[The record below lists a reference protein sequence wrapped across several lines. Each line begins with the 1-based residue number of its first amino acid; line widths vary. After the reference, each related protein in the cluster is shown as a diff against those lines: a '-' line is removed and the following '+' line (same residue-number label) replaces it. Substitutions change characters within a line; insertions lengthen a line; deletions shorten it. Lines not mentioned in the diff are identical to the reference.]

1 MDIQILSDLHLES
14 PQPYDIYEI
23 RPSAPHLALLGDIG
37 CVCDPGYLTFLSAQI
52 KQFRIVFHVLGNHEP
67 YGSNWQATFEKLR
80 AFQETNKRERAADS
94 SLGEYVLLDQD
105 EYQLPKYDVTILGC
119 TLYSHVPED
128 SLEDVSLGLNDF
140 FRIES
145 WTVEEHSLA
154 HKREVAW
161 LNSRVTALSQEHPDR
176 QILIFTH
183 HSPTV
188 DTRTINPRA
197 VGSKIS
203 SGFVTDLRNETCWL
217 GERVVL
223 WAFGHTHYNFAHWR
237 DEHGGTLVYSN
248 QRGYYF
254 AQASGF
260 SASQWVMIGE
270 KEVVIEVGPHNS
282 PAAHQN
288 GPQQEDGD
296 VEEADG

>member
-14 PQPYDIYEI
+14 PKAYDVYKIT
-23 RPSAPHLALLGDIG
+23 PSAPHLALLGDIG

-67 YGSNWQATFEKLR
+67 YGSSWQSTIQKLR

-94 SLGEYVLLDQD
+94 SLGEYVFLDQD
-105 EYQLPKYDVTILGC
+105 EYHLPEYGVTFLGC
-119 TLYSHVPED
+119 TLYSYVPED

-145 WTVEEHSLA
+145 WTVEEHTLA

-176 QILIFTH
+176 QIIVFTH

-188 DTRTINPRA
+188 DARTINPRTA
-197 VGSKIS
+197 GSKIS
-203 SGFVTDLRNETCWL
+203 SGFVTDLRNEACWL

-223 WAFGHTHYNFAHWR
+223 WAFGHTHYNFPHWK
-237 DEHGGTLVYSN
+237 DEDSGTLVYSN

-260 SASQWVMIGE
+260 EVIDCVKIGGDE
-270 KEVVIEVGPHNS
+270 IVIQKGTDKS
-282 PAAHQN
+282 LAA
-288 GPQQEDGD
+288 P
-296 VEEADG
+296 